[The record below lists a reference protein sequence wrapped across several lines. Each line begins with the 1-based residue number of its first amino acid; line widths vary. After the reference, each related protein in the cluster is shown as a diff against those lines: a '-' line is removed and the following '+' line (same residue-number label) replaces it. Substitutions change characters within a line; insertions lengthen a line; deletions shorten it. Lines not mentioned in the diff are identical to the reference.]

1 VIIWDDSKQRVLFTL
16 PALTTVRGV
25 RISRTH
31 IVIVLQ
37 TSVKVYKFEVPPQPW
52 GEYQTVENP
61 YGICCLG
68 TKHLAIPAITSGQV
82 RLIELATKNVS
93 LVPAHTSPLRALD
106 ISRDGQILATASET
120 VSILLALE
128 GRF

>member
-1 VIIWDDSKQRVLFTL
+1 MSK
-16 PALTTVRGV
+16 
-25 RISRTH
+25 TH

-37 TSVKVYKFEVPPQPW
+37 SSVQVYKFESPPQLW
-52 GEYQTVENP
+52 GEYPTVDNP

-68 TKHLAIPAITSGQV
+68 TKHLAIPAISAGQV

-120 VSILLALE
+120 VSYS
-128 GRF
+128 FTPK